1 VTQEATTA
9 PGDVT
14 GFVLSV
20 PDSWFEVD
28 LHPDTRNA
36 SIQTLVNE
44 RLSEVP
50 ELFEHRATIARALR
64 SAARSAFAAGAV
76 YCGTMVQGL
85 DSMVITATVT
95 VTMVEAPDDKNGVET
110 IAQQLTAVPRSG
122 PDQTW
127 REVVY
132 AELPEVG
139 RVPRTQGA
147 EDVTMPEGSGWIR
160 TILMQTFVPVPGPRS
175 TRVAVITCSSPIL
188 PLADELLDLFDAV
201 TSTFR
206 FTTVSG

>member
-1 VTQEATTA
+1 MTSQPAAAT
-9 PGDVT
+9 GDVT
-14 GFVLSV
+14 GFALSV

-28 LHPDTRNA
+28 VHPDTRNA
-36 SIQTLVNE
+36 SIQELVSE
-44 RLSEVP
+44 RLRDVP

-64 SAARSAFAAGAV
+64 SAARSAYAAGAV

-85 DSMVITATVT
+85 DGAVLTATVT
-95 VTMVEAPDDKNGVET
+95 VTLVDAPDDKTGVET

-122 PDQTW
+122 PDATW

-139 RVPRTQGA
+139 RVPRTQGVD
-147 EDVTMPEGSGWIR
+147 DVTMPEGSGWIR
-160 TILMQTFVPVPGPRS
+160 TILMQTFVPVPGPKS

-188 PLADELLDLFDAV
+188 PLADEMLDLFDAV

-206 FTTVSG
+206 FTTEPV

>member
-1 VTQEATTA
+1 MPDGVC
-9 PGDVT
+9 

-36 SIQTLVNE
+36 SIQDLVSR
-44 RLSEVP
+44 RLRDIP

-64 SAARSAFAAGAV
+64 SAARSAYAAGAV

-85 DSMVITATVT
+85 DDAVLTATVT
-95 VTMVEAPDDKNGVET
+95 VTLIDAPDDKNGVET
-110 IAQQLTAVPRSG
+110 IAQQLTAIPRSG

-127 REVVY
+127 RSVLY
-132 AELPEVG
+132 TELPEAG
-139 RVPRTQGA
+139 RVPRTQGV
-147 EDVTMPEGSGWIR
+147 EDVTMPEGAGWIR
-160 TILMQTFVPVPGPRS
+160 TVLMQTFVPVPGPRS

-188 PLADELLDLFDAV
+188 ALVDELLDLFDAV

-206 FTTVSG
+206 FTSDPG